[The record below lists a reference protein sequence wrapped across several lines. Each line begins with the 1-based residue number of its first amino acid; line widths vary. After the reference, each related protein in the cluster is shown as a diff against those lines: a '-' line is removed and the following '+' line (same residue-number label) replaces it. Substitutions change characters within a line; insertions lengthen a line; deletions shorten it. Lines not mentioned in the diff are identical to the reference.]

1 MDSSLSR
8 ALEADVLPPERGLRD
23 SRPWIDS
30 SIPTSIAKTICRAMR
45 SLTPQESS
53 S

>member
-8 ALEADVLPPERGLRD
+8 AFEADVLPLERGLRD
-23 SRPWIDS
+23 SRLWIDS
-30 SIPTSIAKTICRAMR
+30 PMPTLIAETSCRALR